1 MALYTCT
8 RTVMRKNENGRN
20 IKQECGQPA
29 TNIILFPSREGKTLK
44 QIMPRCKDH
53 ISVNKRLAVSS
64 FGNDGLGKAIPVED
78 VSEEDA
84 LIYEVMK
91 S

>member
-1 MALYTCT
+1 MPFYTCT
-8 RTVMRKNENGRN
+8 RTVMRKNASGQN
-20 IKQECGQPA
+20 IRQECGNPA
-29 TNIILFPSREGKTLK
+29 TNIILIPSGKDKIK
-44 QIMPRCKDH
+44 QLIPRCKDH

-64 FGNDGLGKAIPVED
+64 FGNDGNGKVIPVEEL
-78 VSEEDA
+78 SEEDA